1 MISAAVRIT
10 DATSEPVT
18 LAEAQAWLRVDS
30 QDDASEISALI
41 TTARQIVED
50 FTGQAL
56 LTQTWR
62 LVASEWPSG
71 SFSGVEN
78 VIRLPRSPLAS
89 VTSVKYYPENGGAQ
103 ATFAAANYHVVTVI
117 TPGIVVLADNASWP
131 DLAVRP
137 DAVEVN
143 FTAGVATA
151 AEISPGLKHAVL
163 LVLSH
168 LYELRSPVNV
178 GNIVNELPF
187 SLRHLLES
195 HLVEGWVG

>member
-1 MISAAVRIT
+1 MISAAVRII
-10 DATSEPVT
+10 DATSEPVS
-18 LAEAQAWLRVDS
+18 LADAQAWLRVDS
-30 QDDASEISALI
+30 QDDATEITTLI

-50 FTGQAL
+50 FTGRAL

-62 LVASEWPSG
+62 LVASEWPEG
-71 SFSGVEN
+71 RFAGVEN
-78 VIRLPRSPLAS
+78 VVQLPRSPLAS

-103 ATFAAANYHVVTVI
+103 ATFASSNYHVVTAL
-117 TPGIVVLADNASWP
+117 TPGAIVIADGASWP

-143 FTAGVATA
+143 FTAGEASAATVPA
-151 AEISPGLKHAVL
+151 GLRHAVL
-163 LVLSH
+163 LVLAH

-195 HLVEGWVG
+195 HRVEGWCG

>member
-1 MISAAVRIT
+1 MISAAVRII
-10 DATSEPVT
+10 DATSEPVS
-18 LAEAQAWLRVDS
+18 LSEAQAWLRVDS
-30 QDDASEISALI
+30 QDDATELTTLI

-50 FTGQAL
+50 FTGRAL

-62 LVASEWPSG
+62 LVASEWPEG
-71 SFSGVEN
+71 RFAGVEN
-78 VIRLPRSPLAS
+78 VVQLPRSPLAS

-103 ATFAAANYHVVTVI
+103 ATFASTNYHVVTAL
-117 TPGIVVLADNASWP
+117 TPGAIVLADGASWP

-143 FTAGVATA
+143 FTAGEASAATVPA
-151 AEISPGLKHAVL
+151 GLRHAVL
-163 LVLSH
+163 LVLAH

-195 HLVEGWVG
+195 HRVEGWCG

>member
-10 DATSEPVT
+10 DAASEPVS

-30 QDDASEISALI
+30 QDDATEITTLV

-50 FTGQAL
+50 FTGRAL
-56 LTQTWR
+56 ITQTWR
-62 LVASEWPSG
+62 LVASEWPAEE
-71 SFSGVEN
+71 FAGVGD
-78 VIRLPRSPLAS
+78 VIRLPRTPLAS
-89 VTSVKYYPENGGAQ
+89 VTSLKYYPENGGAQ
-103 ATFAAANYHVVTVI
+103 ATFAANNYHVVTAI
-117 TPGIVVLADNASWP
+117 QPGIVVLADNASWP

-137 DAVEVN
+137 DAVEIN
-143 FTAGVATA
+143 FTAGEASA
-151 AEISPGLKHAVL
+151 SPGLRHAVL
-163 LVLSH
+163 LVLAH

-195 HLVEGWVG
+195 HRVEGWCG

>member
-1 MISAAVRIT
+1 MISATVRIS
-10 DATSEPVT
+10 DAAVEPVS

-30 QDDASEISALI
+30 QDDASEITALI

-50 FTGQAL
+50 FTGRAL

-62 LVASEWPSG
+62 LVASDWPAEE
-71 SFSGVEN
+71 FAGVGN
-78 VIRLPRSPLAS
+78 VIRLPRTPLAS
-89 VTSVKYYPENGGAQ
+89 VSSVKYYPENGGAQ
-103 ATFAAANYHVVTVI
+103 ATWNSANYHVVTA
-117 TPGIVVLADNASWP
+117 TAPGLVVLADNASFP

-137 DAVEVN
+137 DAVEIN
-143 FTAGVATA
+143 FTAGDSA
-151 AEISPGLKHAVL
+151 AASIPAGLKHAVL
-163 LVLSH
+163 LVLAH

-195 HLVEGWVG
+195 HRVEGWFA

>member
-30 QDDASEISALI
+30 QDDASEITSLI

-62 LVASEWPSG
+62 LVASEWPAET
-71 SFSGVEN
+71 FAGVGN

-89 VTSVKYYPENGGAQ
+89 VTSVKYYPEGGGAQ
-103 ATFAAANYHVVTVI
+103 ATFASTNYHVVTVI
-117 TPGIVVLADNASWP
+117 TPGAVVLADGASWP

-143 FTAGVATA
+143 FTAGATTA
-151 AEISPGLKHAVL
+151 AEISAGLKHAVL
-163 LVLSH
+163 LVLAH

-195 HLVEGWVG
+195 HRVEGWVG